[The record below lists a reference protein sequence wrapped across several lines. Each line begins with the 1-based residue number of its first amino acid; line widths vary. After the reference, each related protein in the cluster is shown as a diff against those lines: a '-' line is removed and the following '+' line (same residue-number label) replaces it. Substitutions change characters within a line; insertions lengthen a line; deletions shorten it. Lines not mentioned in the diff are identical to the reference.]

1 MCSFIYG
8 GIAQYKFFTRIGQ
21 PVSFFSAAASCAV
34 GVILGIIIAGKVSGK
49 ATINLINL
57 YFDIFF

>member
-1 MCSFIYG
+1 MAEIIGTFVLCSFIYG

-21 PVSFFSAAASCAV
+21 PVSFFSASASAAV

-49 ATINLINL
+49 ISV
-57 YFDIFF
+57 F